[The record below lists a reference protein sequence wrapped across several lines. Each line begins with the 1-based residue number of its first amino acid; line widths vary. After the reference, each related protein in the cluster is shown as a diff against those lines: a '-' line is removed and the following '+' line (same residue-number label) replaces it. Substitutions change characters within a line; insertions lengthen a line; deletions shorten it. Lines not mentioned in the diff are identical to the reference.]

1 MKYIVKVTTQF
12 KKDLKLAKKQHKDID
27 ELFYVVEKLSNG
39 EKLETKYRDHQMTN
53 LGSLRNCHVQPDW
66 ILLYEYYEDI
76 SVLVL
81 QRIGSHSALLK

>member
-27 ELFYVVEKLSNG
+27 ELSNG

-53 LGSLRNCHVQPDW
+53 LGSLRNCHIQPDW
-66 ILLYEYYEDI
+66 ILLYEYYDDI